1 MPSMAPSF
9 MSPLWANDTSLLI
22 GGLVGHSSAMLKEFW
37 IYRRSLGAEDGYD
50 AVDKRFA
57 DSDITGN

>member
-1 MPSMAPSF
+1 

-37 IYRRSLGAEDGYD
+37 IYRRYLGAEDGYD